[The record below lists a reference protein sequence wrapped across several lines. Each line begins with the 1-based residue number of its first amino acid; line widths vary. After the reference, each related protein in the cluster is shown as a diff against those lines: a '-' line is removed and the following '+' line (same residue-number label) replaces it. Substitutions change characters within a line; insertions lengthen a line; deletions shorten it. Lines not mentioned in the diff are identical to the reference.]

1 MTLHEGESYIFE
13 HECYISA
20 LEHIRLVL
28 LVCINTIYK
37 YGHDWGVF
45 SKMHMKFH
53 FFESGTLNLRMKC
66 MKNA

>member
-1 MTLHEGESYIFE
+1 MLYL
-13 HECYISA
+13 A
-20 LEHIRLVL
+20 LEHIRLFILSNYVL
-28 LVCINTIYK
+28 LLCINTIYK